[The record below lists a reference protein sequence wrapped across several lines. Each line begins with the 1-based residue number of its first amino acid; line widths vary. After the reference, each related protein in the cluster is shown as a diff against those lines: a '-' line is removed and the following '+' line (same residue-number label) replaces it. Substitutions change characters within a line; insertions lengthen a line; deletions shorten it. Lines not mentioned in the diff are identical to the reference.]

1 MHKINVEEK
10 EMNRPESKYNRP
22 GSSKVAI
29 KKIKKDNDSIILE
42 EEQQ

>member
-22 GSSKVAI
+22 GSSKIAMN
-29 KKIKKDNDSIILE
+29 KKLKKENDQIILE
-42 EEQQ
+42 EE